1 MCLHQ
6 SLKPHTEENFLPQF
20 TLENTFSMVWC
31 ELFPHILTRIN
42 CFFLMQLPHQTINR
56 PGDIQF
62 QGGVICM
69 NGGETMSRKCKKW
82 QGVTEA

>member
-1 MCLHQ
+1 ML
-6 SLKPHTEENFLPQF
+6 
-20 TLENTFSMVWC
+20 WC

-42 CFFLMQLPHQTINR
+42 CLFLMQLAHQTLPR

-69 NGGETMSRKCKKW
+69 NGGEIMSRFFTKENAKNGK
-82 QGVTEA
+82 G

>member
-1 MCLHQ
+1 
-6 SLKPHTEENFLPQF
+6 
-20 TLENTFSMVWC
+20 
-31 ELFPHILTRIN
+31 
-42 CFFLMQLPHQTINR
+42 MQLPHQTITR

-62 QGGVICM
+62 QGGVAICM